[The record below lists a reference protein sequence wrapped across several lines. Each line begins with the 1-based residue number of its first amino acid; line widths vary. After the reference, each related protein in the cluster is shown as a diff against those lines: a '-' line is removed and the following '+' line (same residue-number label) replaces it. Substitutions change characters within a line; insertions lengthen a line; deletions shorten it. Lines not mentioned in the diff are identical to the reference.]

1 MTDLKAKGGVKKQTG
16 RRAPMSDFLNIC
28 IARPNQI
35 LEGSAETK
43 LGTCLR
49 GVNLLCILT

>member
-16 RRAPMSDFLNIC
+16 RRAPMSDFFKIC